1 MFEFI
6 LFFGIGAALF
16 GVFLLFYAKQRVDQ
30 ANKSLAEAKDRLKN
44 AKRDIEAERREAM
57 LRVKDDVYKKRHEF
71 EQEIK
76 RERSE
81 TDRMHAKLNKK
92 YEAIEKKEHHIDD
105 LRRELQQ
112 KERSLLRTEDSL
124 RSEGNKLKNLYNELV
139 SKLERQSNMSQ
150 AEAKQA
156 LLDTLESEVKLSNQ
170 KWVQKVEEETKQLAK
185 EKARHILVTIMQRY
199 AAEQVAPHASGIVHL
214 PSDEMK
220 GRIIG
225 KEGRNIKALEM
236 ATGMEFV
243 IGDTPEVITISG
255 FNPVRREVARRALT
269 RLISDGRINP
279 TRIEETVAQCEAE
292 IDEIIE
298 DYGNQAI
305 LEFNLQGVDPEI
317 VTLLGKLHFRTSFSQ
332 NVLLHSKEV
341 ALISRMIA
349 EELGLD
355 GNIALRAGLFHDIG
369 KAIAAEVEGPHAQVG
384 GDILRRCGEDELVV
398 NAVSA
403 HHEEVSFNSIYA
415 PIIVIADIIS
425 AARPG
430 ARRETLA
437 AYLKRLEKLEE
448 IAKSFEG
455 VKKAYALQAGREV
468 RVIVEEDRLNDG
480 QAKELA
486 RDLAKRVEEEM
497 NFPGQIKIN
506 VIREKRSI
514 EYAR

>member
-1 MFEFI
+1 MIE
-6 LFFGIGAALF
+6 LTLLLGIAVVLL
-16 GVFLLFYAKQRVDQ
+16 GVFLLFFAKKRVEI
-30 ANKSLAEAKDRLKN
+30 ANKSLAEAKERLKS
-44 AKRDIEAERREAM
+44 AKHDIEAERREAL

-71 EQEIK
+71 EREIK
-76 RERSE
+76 RERAE
-81 TDRMHAKLNKK
+81 TDRLHSKLNTK
-92 YEAIEKKEHHIDD
+92 YEALDKKEQHIDE

-112 KERSLLRTEDSL
+112 KERALLRTEDSL

-139 SKLERQSNMSQ
+139 TKLERLSSMSQ

-156 LLDTLESEVKLSNQ
+156 LLDTLQSEVRLSNQ

-185 EKARHILVTIMQRY
+185 ERARQIIVTIMQRY

-243 IGDTPEVITISG
+243 IGDTPEVISISG
-255 FNPVRREVARRALT
+255 FNPVRREVARRALS
-269 RLISDGRINP
+269 RLIADGRINP
-279 TRIEETVAQCEAE
+279 TRIEEMVAQCETE
-292 IDEIIE
+292 LDEMIQE
-298 DYGNQAI
+298 YGSQAV
-305 LEFNLQGVDPEI
+305 LEFNLQGVAPEI
-317 VTLLGKLHFRTSFSQ
+317 ITLLGKLHFRTSFSQ

-341 ALISRMIA
+341 ALIARMLA

-355 GNIALRAGLFHDIG
+355 GQIALRAGLFHDIG
-369 KAIAAEVEGPHAQVG
+369 KAVAAEVEGPHAQVG
-384 GDILRRCGEDELVV
+384 AEVLRRCGEDPLVV
-398 NAVSA
+398 NAVGA
-403 HHEEVSFNSIYA
+403 HHEEEEFSSVYA
-415 PIIVIADIIS
+415 PILVIADIIS

-437 AYLKRLEKLEE
+437 AYLKRLSKLEE
-448 IAKSFEG
+448 IANSFDG

-468 RVIVEEDRLNDG
+468 RIIVQEDRLSDD
-480 QAKELA
+480 QARELA
-486 RDLAKRVEEEM
+486 RDIAKRVEEEM

-506 VIREKRSI
+506 VIREKRSV